1 MTLRE
6 RYGPWAVVLGGSEGI
21 GASFARQLAADG
33 VDVVLVARNP
43 EPLRATADEARAL
56 GVDVRTLAVDLTSG
70 GAIDEIVSAT
80 EDLDVGLV
88 VYNAGAVH
96 SGASVLDNPVDFALN
111 LVKLNCAGPVQV
123 SHHFGTRMVERG
135 RGGLLF
141 VGSMSGVCG
150 ASGTVAYAA
159 SKAFVQ
165 VWAEGMWSEL
175 HDQGVDVVALIAG
188 ATLTPAMQRS
198 GCRVELFD
206 PMDPDDVAREGLE
219 HLADGPVWVPEKL
232 HPFFD
237 QLRTMP
243 RAEAVELMTAGG
255 RLIWGVDDP
264 ESSTWTG

>member
-21 GASFARQLAADG
+21 GAAFARQLASAG

-43 EPLRATADEARAL
+43 EPLRTTADDVRAA
-56 GVDVRTLAVDLTSG
+56 GADVRTLSVDLTAD
-70 GAIDEIVSAT
+70 GAIDEIAAAT
-80 EDLDVGLV
+80 ADLEVGLV
-88 VYNAGAVH
+88 IYNAGAVH
-96 SGASVLDNPVDFALN
+96 SGDTVLDNSVDFALN
-111 LVKLNCAGPVQV
+111 LVKLNCSGPVEV
-123 SHHFGTRMVERG
+123 SHHFGTRMVEQG

-150 ASGTVAYAA
+150 ATGTVAYAA

-165 VWAEGMWSEL
+165 VWAEGLWSEL
-175 HDQGVDVVALIAG
+175 RGKGVDVLALIAG

-232 HPFFD
+232 NGFFE

-243 RAEAVELMTAGG
+243 RAEAVDLMTAGG

-264 ESSTWTG
+264 ESSTWQT

>member
-21 GASFARQLAADG
+21 GASFARQLADDG
-33 VDVVLVARNP
+33 VNVVLVARNP

-56 GVDVRTLAVDLTSG
+56 GVDVRTLSVDLTADA
-70 GAIDEIVSAT
+70 AIDEIASAT
-80 EDLDVGLV
+80 ADLDVGLV

-96 SGASVLDNPVDFALN
+96 SGDSVLDNPVDFALN

-175 HDQGVDVVALIAG
+175 HDKGVDVRRADRGCHAHTGDAAQRLSRRALR
-188 ATLTPAMQRS
+188 P
-198 GCRVELFD
+198 
-206 PMDPDDVAREGLE
+206 
-219 HLADGPVWVPEKL
+219 HGPRRR
-232 HPFFD
+232 
-237 QLRTMP
+237 RT
-243 RAEAVELMTAGG
+243 
-255 RLIWGVDDP
+255 
-264 ESSTWTG
+264 